1 MVDIRIDVG
10 YVRVWVRLVFEKKM
24 FEFYLKE
31 FLFDVD
37 LFR

>member
-10 YVRVWVRLVFEKKM
+10 YVRVWVRFVFEKKM
-24 FEFYLKE
+24 LEFYLKE